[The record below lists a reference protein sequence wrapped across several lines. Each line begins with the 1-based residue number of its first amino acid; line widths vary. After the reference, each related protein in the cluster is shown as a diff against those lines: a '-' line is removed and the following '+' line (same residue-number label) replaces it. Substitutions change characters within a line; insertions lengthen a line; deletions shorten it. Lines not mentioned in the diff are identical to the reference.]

1 MIWYVSNDYYQFHWQ
16 ICWVDLK
23 CCYSNNFQ
31 VFIFIW
37 IYNQEC
43 QSQQVFVQNH
53 EGAPKLFVYLPLR
66 AVNMFISIVKLTIRI
81 YISLYCIEWTIGFVK
96 LTGLT
101 LSSTDWIVVLKKYRI
116 KRRSNQQLVLLKQ
129 HLKYSSS
136 HKVLLMRHL
145 FMALIQNGLL
155 LQ

>member
-1 MIWYVSNDYYQFHWQ
+1 MHWQ

-23 CCYSNNFQ
+23 CRYSNNFNWKKFSFLFEFTIKN
-31 VFIFIW
+31 VKSASFF
-37 IYNQEC
+37 
-43 QSQQVFVQNH
+43 QNH
-53 EGAPKLFVYLPLR
+53 EIAPKLFVYLPLW

-101 LSSTDWIVVLKKYRI
+101 LSSTDWIVVLKRYRI

-129 HLKYSSS
+129 HLKYNSSQ
-136 HKVLLMRHL
+136 KVLLMRHL